1 MDLPLDMSAQLS
13 SPLLLPMVMFVF
25 VSSIT
30 PGPNNV
36 MLTASGA
43 NFGYQRSVPHMLG
56 ITFGGVFMLLM
67 VGAGLGAMFTQLP
80 WLYTALQ
87 AIGAVYLLWLAW
99 KIATS
104 GQVGRVDAKPR
115 PLNFWQAA
123 AFQWVNPKAW
133 LMSVGVV
140 AAYTSPQAY
149 WPSLL
154 LGMLVM
160 LVVNYPCISVWTL
173 FGSAVRRWLQSP
185 RALQWFNWTM
195 AGLLLLS
202 LWPMVAGWLPQGG
215 A

>member
-1 MDLPLDMSAQLS
+1 MLLPLVL
-13 SPLLLPMVMFVF
+13 FVF

-56 ITFGGVFMLLM
+56 ITVGCSVMVIL
-67 VGAGLGAMFTQLP
+67 VGAGLGAVFAQFPQLYKLLQ
-80 WLYTALQ
+80 WL
-87 AIGAVYLLWLAW
+87 GAAYLVWLAW

-104 GQVGRVDAKPR
+104 GQAGKADARTK

-140 AAYTSPQAY
+140 AAFTTPQAY
-149 WPSLL
+149 WPSLV
-154 LGMLVM
+154 LGSLVM

-173 FGSAVRRWLQSP
+173 FGTVIGRWLQSP
-185 RALQWFNWTM
+185 RALQIFNWVM
-195 AGLLLLS
+195 AVLLLLS
-202 LWPMVAGWLPQGG
+202 LWPMLAGG
-215 A
+215 